1 MPLQWIPV
9 QDIDNDIDLNYLE
22 NTQIIDTKEFRGT
35 DKSNINNIEDI
46 IFSKSRTLKR
56 FVTQFKD
63 AERKKKAE
71 KVTRFIYDLDKSIDN
86 MASQN
91 GKKVLLWFGLLGI
104 ET

>member
-22 NTQIIDTKEFRGT
+22 NTQIIDTRSLGGQI
-35 DKSNINNIEDI
+35 KSNINNIEDI

-63 AERKKKAE
+63 AERKKQK
-71 KVTRFIYDLDKSIDN
+71 KLRDLFMI
-86 MASQN
+86 
-91 GKKVLLWFGLLGI
+91 
-104 ET
+104 